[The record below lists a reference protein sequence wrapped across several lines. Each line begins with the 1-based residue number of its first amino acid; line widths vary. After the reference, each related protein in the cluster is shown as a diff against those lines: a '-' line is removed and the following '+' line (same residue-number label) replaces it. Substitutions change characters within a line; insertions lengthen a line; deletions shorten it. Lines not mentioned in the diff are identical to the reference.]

1 MERITL
7 QDKTF
12 RTYIPYAE
20 IDKAISRIAGQ
31 LNRDLGNEEKPVF
44 LSILNGSFMFTADLM
59 KKITLNC
66 EITFVK
72 LASYSGTESTGTVRQ
87 VLGLCSDI
95 KDRTVIVLEDIVDSG
110 TTISNLL
117 GDLKTR
123 NPKQIKICTLLLK
136 PDAYKADIPIDYA
149 CIKIPNDF
157 VVGYGLDYNNLGRQ
171 YKDLYVID

>member
-7 QDKTF
+7 HDKTF

-110 TTISNLL
+110 TTITNLL
-117 GDLKTR
+117 DDLKKR

-149 CIKIPNDF
+149 CINIPNDF

>member
-7 QDKTF
+7 HDKTF

-31 LNRDLGNEEKPVF
+31 LNRDLSNEEKPVF

-110 TTISNLL
+110 TTITNLL
-117 GDLKTR
+117 DDLKKR

-149 CIKIPNDF
+149 CINIPNDF

>member
-31 LNRDLGNEEKPVF
+31 LNRDLSNEEKPVF

-66 EITFVK
+66 EDTFVK
-72 LASYSGTESTGTVRQ
+72 LSSYSGTESTGTVRQ

>member
-31 LNRDLGNEEKPVF
+31 LNRDLSNEEKPVF

-66 EITFVK
+66 EVTFVK
-72 LASYSGTESTGTVRQ
+72 LSSYSGTESTGTVRQ

-157 VVGYGLDYNNLGRQ
+157 VVGYGLDYNNLGR
-171 YKDLYVID
+171 

>member
-20 IDKAISRIAGQ
+20 IDKAISRIAGR
-31 LNRDLGNEEKPVF
+31 LNRDLSNEEQPVF

-66 EITFVK
+66 EVTFVK
-72 LASYSGTESTGTVRQ
+72 LSSYSGTESTGTVRQ

-110 TTISNLL
+110 TTITNLL
-117 GDLKTR
+117 EDLKKR
-123 NPKQIKICTLLLK
+123 EPKQIKICTLLLK

>member
-1 MERITL
+1 MTKL
-7 QDKTF
+7 C

-20 IDKAISRIAGQ
+20 IDKAITRIAGQ

-110 TTISNLL
+110 TTITNLL
-117 GDLKTR
+117 DDLK
-123 NPKQIKICTLLLK
+123 KE
-136 PDAYKADIPIDYA
+136 
-149 CIKIPNDF
+149 IPN
-157 VVGYGLDYNNLGRQ
+157 
-171 YKDLYVID
+171 K

>member
-1 MERITL
+1 MEHITL

-31 LNRDLGNEEKPVF
+31 LNRDLSNEEKPVF

-66 EITFVK
+66 EVTFVK
-72 LASYSGTESTGTVRQ
+72 LSSYSGTESTGTVRQ

>member
-31 LNRDLGNEEKPVF
+31 LNRDLSNEEKPVF

-66 EITFVK
+66 EVTFVK
-72 LASYSGTESTGTVRQ
+72 LSSYSGTESTGTVRQ

-117 GDLKTR
+117 GDLKTK

>member
-110 TTISNLL
+110 TTITNLL
-117 GDLKTR
+117 DDLKKR

-149 CIKIPNDF
+149 CINIPNDF

>member
-20 IDKAISRIAGQ
+20 IDKAISRIAGR
-31 LNRDLGNEEKPVF
+31 LNRDLSNEEQPVF

-66 EITFVK
+66 EVTFVK

-110 TTISNLL
+110 TTITNLL
-117 GDLKTR
+117 EDLKKR
-123 NPKQIKICTLLLK
+123 EPKQIKICTLLLK

>member
-7 QDKTF
+7 HDKTF

-59 KKITLNC
+59 KKITLNS

-110 TTISNLL
+110 TTITNLL
-117 GDLKTR
+117 DDLKKR

-149 CIKIPNDF
+149 CINIPNDF

>member
-110 TTISNLL
+110 TTITNLL
-117 GDLKTR
+117 DDLKKR